1 MYMKLEEL
9 ITQLTAFKETVT
21 INKGR
26 LTLIPKTEH
35 FQAFIDE
42 LPAHLK
48 SNGYQDDVV
57 SDVHEIAKFVPG
69 NHPSKLEQ
77 LIEKLKSI

>member
-1 MYMKLEEL
+1 MKLEEL
-9 ITQLTAFKETVT
+9 ITQLTAFKETVM

-26 LTLIPKTEH
+26 LMMIPKTAQ

-48 SNGYQDDVV
+48 LSGYDDAVV
-57 SDVHEIAKFVPG
+57 NDIHDIAKVVPG

-77 LIEKLKSI
+77 LIDKLKTIS